1 MYFVNGIR
9 FDQKK
14 FKLKLEKLQ
23 DNQILTKLFF
33 NEKTQMHEN
42 LKYTVIKHLTKKTKK
57 YSQFQNSYYQ
67 Q

>member
-23 DNQILTKLFF
+23 DNQILTKLFLMRKPKCM
-33 NEKTQMHEN
+33 KT
-42 LKYTVIKHLTKKTKK
+42 
-57 YSQFQNSYYQ
+57 
-67 Q
+67 